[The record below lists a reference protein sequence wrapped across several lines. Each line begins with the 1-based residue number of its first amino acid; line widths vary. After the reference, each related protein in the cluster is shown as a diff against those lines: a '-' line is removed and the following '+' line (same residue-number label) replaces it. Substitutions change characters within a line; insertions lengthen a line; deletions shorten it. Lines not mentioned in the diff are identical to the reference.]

1 MRKLSVAVATAS
13 LLVAGCGDPGDASKE
28 GAAASE
34 ATEVA
39 VPVAD
44 ADTSAGPDSNAADAK
59 MAAPAEGVANSAA
72 EEDDKG
78 GDPGIKSQQ
87 H

>member
-1 MRKLSVAVATAS
+1 MRKLSVAVVTAS
-13 LLVAGCGDPGDASKE
+13 LLVAGCGNPGDAAKD

-39 VPVAD
+39 APVAD
-44 ADTSAGPDSNAADAK
+44 ADTSAGLDANAADAK
-59 MAAPAEGVANSAA
+59 MAAPAESDANSAA

-78 GDPGIKSQQ
+78 GDPGIKSQ
-87 H
+87 